1 MIFIVTFEVQLFVEA
16 ALLIE
21 VPLYKLSWI
30 ILLQYMS
37 FAWILECDRY
47 VGMLK
52 FECNM
57 GYVGML
63 KCECNMSYE
72 IDFHHK
78 AKAQSW

>member
-1 MIFIVTFEVQLFVEA
+1 
-16 ALLIE
+16 
-21 VPLYKLSWI
+21 
-30 ILLQYMS
+30 MS